1 MKAIGYIRVSTIGQA
16 VEGVSLEAQRD
27 KITAWCAANDAELS
41 GVFVDAGI
49 SGKRSK
55 NRPQLQAALDA
66 VCKAGGVLVVYSL
79 SRLARSTKDTISI
92 SERIEKSGAD
102 LVSINEKLDTTT
114 AAGKMVFRLLAVL
127 AEFESDQISERTRCG
142 LAFKR
147 SQGKRVSRKIPFGFD
162 LAADGDTLVKN
173 IQEQEVLTMIRDLR
187 QEGLT
192 MRAIAA
198 ELTARGIQTKEGHV
212 EWKHSMIGKLLARAA

>member
-1 MKAIGYIRVSTIGQA
+1 MNAIGYIRVSTVGQA

-27 KITAWCAANDAELS
+27 KITAWCAANDAELA

-49 SGKRSK
+49 SGKRSD
-55 NRPQLQAALDA
+55 NRPQLQAALEA
-66 VCKAGGVLVVYSL
+66 VSAGSVLVVYSL

-102 LVSINEKLDTTT
+102 LVSINEKLDTSS
-114 AAGKMVFRLLAVL
+114 AAGKMLFRLMAVL

-162 LAADGDTLVKN
+162 LAADGDTLVEN
-173 IQEQEVLTMIRDLR
+173 VQEQEALTLIRDLR
-187 QEGLT
+187 NDGMT

-198 ELTARGIQTKEGHV
+198 ELTARGIKTKEGHV
-212 EWKHSMIGKLLARAA
+212 EWKHGMIGKLLSRAA